1 MNLLKIFR
9 DYRQFEIFL
18 LGVLSGMPLSIIFT
32 TIAAWLSDE
41 HIALEIITTFAVA
54 RMPYS
59 LKFLWAPLVD
69 YLKIPMLHNLGQRKS
84 WLLLCTITIAVVLLA
99 ISVSSPQKHLTIFY
113 LLTILLGFF
122 SATFDIS
129 VDAYRIEKFEA
140 ELLGVATANSV
151 FGYRLGCLI
160 TGAFALQ
167 LTYYNKNWSQTFLI
181 MSIIFFAAI
190 FFVLTLKEQ
199 SIIQEKTEKLSFGNL
214 LKLTINPFKD
224 LLQRKYALIIL
235 LAVVLYKLGE
245 AMLGVVCIPFY
256 KEMGFSWSEVA
267 FGVKYYGLFATILG
281 VYIGGFLIYRI
292 GYTKALILG
301 GLLQSITHVTFI
313 WLHHQGT
320 DYYSLI
326 WAVGIENFASGI
338 GSSVLTSFLS
348 VLCNKK
354 FAATQYALLSS
365 SASLANNF
373 LVMYGGS
380 LVKMMGWDNYFVFT
394 IFLGLPAILLLIYL
408 NKKLLNNKDLQISN
422 FKS

>member
-1 MNLLKIFR
+1 M
-9 DYRQFEIFL
+9 
-18 LGVLSGMPLSIIFT
+18 
-32 TIAAWLSDE
+32 
-41 HIALEIITTFAVA
+41 
-54 RMPYS
+54 
-59 LKFLWAPLVD
+59 
-69 YLKIPMLHNLGQRKS
+69 
-84 WLLLCTITIAVVLLA
+84 
-99 ISVSSPQKHLTIFY
+99 
-113 LLTILLGFF
+113 
-122 SATFDIS
+122 
-129 VDAYRIEKFEA
+129 
-140 ELLGVATANSV
+140 
-151 FGYRLGCLI
+151 
-160 TGAFALQ
+160 
-167 LTYYNKNWSQTFLI
+167 
-181 MSIIFFAAI
+181 
-190 FFVLTLKEQ
+190 
-199 SIIQEKTEKLSFGNL
+199 
-214 LKLTINPFKD
+214 
-224 LLQRKYALIIL
+224 
-235 LAVVLYKLGE
+235 
-245 AMLGVVCIPFY
+245 
-256 KEMGFSWSEVA
+256 
-267 FGVKYYGLFATILG
+267 
-281 VYIGGFLIYRI
+281 
-292 GYTKALILG
+292 ILG